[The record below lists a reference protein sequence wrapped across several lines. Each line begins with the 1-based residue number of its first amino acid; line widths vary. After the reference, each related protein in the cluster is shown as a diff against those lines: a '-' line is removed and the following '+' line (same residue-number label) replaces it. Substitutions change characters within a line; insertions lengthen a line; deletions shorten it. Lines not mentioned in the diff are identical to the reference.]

1 MTINYGIFRVV
12 SDGPAYNAAVEYK
25 DCPEHCLFETC
36 DDARKRALELGDE
49 YSVQEIR
56 IG

>member
-1 MTINYGIFRVV
+1 MTIRYGISQVV
-12 SDGPAYNAAVEYK
+12 SNGPAYNATVEYK
-25 DCPEHCLFETC
+25 DCPEHGLFETY